1 VHLDF
6 QCEKCRKPN
15 EFKQTNSVFC
25 PLLASS
31 IFASAY
37 PFAPTDTSTKRTSI
51 QKPSSAPLSAIPM
64 PGSVPSSLFL
74 HTHRKAARFHASCC
88 GAEQMRINCYGKEKV
103 RDEIINKV

>member
-1 VHLDF
+1 
-6 QCEKCRKPN
+6 
-15 EFKQTNSVFC
+15 
-25 PLLASS
+25 
-31 IFASAY
+31 
-37 PFAPTDTSTKRTSI
+37 
-51 QKPSSAPLSAIPM
+51 M